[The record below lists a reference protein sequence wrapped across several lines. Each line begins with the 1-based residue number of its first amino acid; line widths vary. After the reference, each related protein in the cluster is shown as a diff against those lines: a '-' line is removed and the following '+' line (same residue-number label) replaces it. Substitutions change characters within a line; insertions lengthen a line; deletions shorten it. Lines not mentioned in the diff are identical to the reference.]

1 MAQATTGVMASPIA
15 GTVLADTGALT
26 TSTFSPTILITTQ
39 YAARATLA
47 LRNATNDADVWSH
60 LIKTSSD
67 APIVTAGVG
76 SITVGLN
83 QRLVIRAESDM
94 IGEVQASIL
103 L

>member
-1 MAQATTGVMASPIA
+1 MAQATVGIMNSPIA
-15 GTVLADTGALT
+15 GAILADTGALT
-26 TSTFSPTILITTQ
+26 MSAISPTILITTQ

-47 LRNATNDADVWSH
+47 LRNATNDADLWSH

-67 APIVTAGVG
+67 SPIVATGVG
-76 SITVGLN
+76 SVTIGLN